1 MRKKT
6 VFCVIAHPD
15 DEAFGPSGTL
25 ALLAREYDVHV
36 ICVTNGASDQRFHPV
51 GGKTLGDI
59 RTEEL
64 KASGKALGVQS
75 LHMLDFQDG
84 SLNNNQYHEVAAKLQ
99 KLVDDYKPTLIVTNE
114 LRGVSGHLDHVAV
127 AMISSYIYRENKSI
141 DAIWYSCTTKSS
153 SNLMGKYFVFFPPG
167 FDRDEVDMVVHVGSV
182 FSKKI
187 AAAKCHKSQQ
197 KDVLRVI
204 DKWLVSPKE
213 ELFFVTKRR
222 GTFVIA

>member
-1 MRKKT
+1 M
-6 VFCVIAHPD
+6 IAHPD

-25 ALLAREYDVHV
+25 ALLAREHDVHV
-36 ICVTNGASDQRFHPV
+36 ICVTNGASDPRFHAV

-64 KASGKALGVQS
+64 KASGKALGVRS

-84 SLNNNQYHEVAAKLQ
+84 SLNNNQYHAVAAKLQ
-99 KLVDDYKPTLIVTNE
+99 ELVDTYKPKLIVTNE

-141 DAIWYSCTTKSS
+141 DAIWYNCTTKSS
-153 SNLMGKYFVFFPPG
+153 SNLMGKYFVYFPPG
-167 FDRDEVDMVVHVGSV
+167 FDRDEVDMVVNIRSV
-182 FSKKI
+182 FGKKV
-187 AAAKCHKSQQ
+187 AAARCHKSQK
-197 KDVLRVI
+197 KDALRVI
-204 DKWLVSPKE
+204 AKWLISPKE

-222 GTFVIA
+222 DTVTVG